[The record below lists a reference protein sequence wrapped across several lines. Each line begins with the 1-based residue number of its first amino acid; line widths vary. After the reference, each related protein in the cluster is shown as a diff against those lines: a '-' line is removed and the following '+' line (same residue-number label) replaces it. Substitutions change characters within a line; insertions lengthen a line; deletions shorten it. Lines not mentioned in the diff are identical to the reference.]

1 MIDPIPSVRDRHD
14 LVRKINQQRIMKIV
28 SEKNPIGIPQL
39 IKASGLSRPT
49 VDLIVSLFLE
59 NGLIRES
66 GFTQGRPGRK
76 AALYELD
83 PNTGFGVGVDLGG
96 SKIACAIADIGGKIL
111 ADIYEPLNPKGGSTI
126 IAQII
131 EMINQVAQKA
141 NISTDKIKQISIGT
155 PGIISKDGQLSLG
168 ANVSNLDGMHL
179 QSILKKLFDVEVD
192 VENDLN
198 LAAVGEYLHGSAKE
212 VLNFALVQLG
222 TGIGAGIFIDGQL
235 VRGFRG
241 AAGEVAF
248 LPLFGDLNDPWA
260 VENGLIE
267 SVVGTKGITKRY
279 QQLTYN
285 ELNCR
290 ANQLAHYLQKLGVK
304 PEELVGICL
313 ERSLD
318 MIVGLLAILK
328 VGGAYVPI
336 DPDYPQERI
345 SFMLQDTQVKILLTC
360 ESLQNFL
367 PNHQAIVVCL
377 DKDWQQ
383 INQASQENLNSTVS
397 ADNLAYVIYTS
408 GSTGIPKGVI
418 VTHQAVNRL
427 VLNTNYIQFTPDD
440 RVVQASNIAFDA
452 ATFEIWGALLNGAKI
467 IIIAKSVLL
476 SPQELALSLKENRIS
491 VLFLTTAL
499 FNQLANLV
507 PQAFSNLRC
516 LLFGGEAVEPKWVQE
531 VLEKGAP
538 QRLLHVYGPTENTTF
553 SSWYL
558 VENVASTATTIP
570 IGKAI
575 ANTQIYLLDKNLQ
588 PVPIGVVGE
597 LHIAGAGLAKGYLN
611 RPELTQENA
620 SSANMWVSTFT
631 NDGSSSVPIIMT
643 LPLGNL
649 SVVSETVVPQ
659 VGQKCL

>member
-1 MIDPIPSVRDRHD
+1 MVSCWFIWRGGERVIDPIPSVRDRHD

-141 NISTDKIKQISIGT
+141 DIPTDKIKQISIGT

-235 VRGFRG
+235 VRGSRG

-279 QQLTYN
+279 QQLTN
-285 ELNCR
+285 SDKPITVKEIFELAQSGHSQ
-290 ANQLAHYLQKLGVK
+290 ANTVVEEVGKHLGYLCASLKAVTDPELIILGGGIGSNPVLLPIIQSWTKKLLPFEIKIVTTKLDVK
-304 PEELVGICL
+304 
-313 ERSLD
+313 
-318 MIVGLLAILK
+318 A
-328 VGGAYVPI
+328 
-336 DPDYPQERI
+336 
-345 SFMLQDTQVKILLTC
+345 
-360 ESLQNFL
+360 
-367 PNHQAIVVCL
+367 
-377 DKDWQQ
+377 
-383 INQASQENLNSTVS
+383 
-397 ADNLAYVIYTS
+397 
-408 GSTGIPKGVI
+408 GVI
-418 VTHQAVNRL
+418 G
-427 VLNTNYIQFTPDD
+427 
-440 RVVQASNIAFDA
+440 A
-452 ATFEIWGALLNGAKI
+452 AAYAAEKI
-467 IIIAKSVLL
+467 RTRMMV
-476 SPQELALSLKENRIS
+476 E
-491 VLFLTTAL
+491 TTE
-499 FNQLANLV
+499 
-507 PQAFSNLRC
+507 R
-516 LLFGGEAVEPKWVQE
+516 
-531 VLEKGAP
+531 EK
-538 QRLLHVYGPTENTTF
+538 
-553 SSWYL
+553 
-558 VENVASTATTIP
+558 
-570 IGKAI
+570 
-575 ANTQIYLLDKNLQ
+575 
-588 PVPIGVVGE
+588 
-597 LHIAGAGLAKGYLN
+597 
-611 RPELTQENA
+611 
-620 SSANMWVSTFT
+620 
-631 NDGSSSVPIIMT
+631 
-643 LPLGNL
+643 
-649 SVVSETVVPQ
+649 
-659 VGQKCL
+659 

>member
-1 MIDPIPSVRDRHD
+1 
-14 LVRKINQQRIMKIV
+14 
-28 SEKNPIGIPQL
+28 PQ
-39 IKASGLSRPT
+39 
-49 VDLIVSLFLE
+49 V
-59 NGLIRES
+59 
-66 GFTQGRPGRK
+66 
-76 AALYELD
+76 
-83 PNTGFGVGVDLGG
+83 
-96 SKIACAIADIGGKIL
+96 
-111 ADIYEPLNPKGGSTI
+111 
-126 IAQII
+126 
-131 EMINQVAQKA
+131 
-141 NISTDKIKQISIGT
+141 QIS
-155 PGIISKDGQLSLG
+155 Q
-168 ANVSNLDGMHL
+168 
-179 QSILKKLFDVEVD
+179 
-192 VENDLN
+192 
-198 LAAVGEYLHGSAKE
+198 
-212 VLNFALVQLG
+212 
-222 TGIGAGIFIDGQL
+222 
-235 VRGFRG
+235 
-241 AAGEVAF
+241 
-248 LPLFGDLNDPWA
+248 LPLLT
-260 VENGLIE
+260 ESETHQLLIE
-267 SVVGTKGITKRY
+267 WNNTQVEYPEYKCIHQLFEEQVKRTPDAVAVVCSQ

-304 PEELVGICL
+304 PDELVGICL

-318 MIVGLLAILK
+318 MIVGLLGILK
-328 VGGAYVPI
+328 AGGAYVPI

-345 SFMLQDTQVKILLTC
+345 SFMLQDTQVKIILTC
-360 ESLQNFL
+360 ESLQTSL
-367 PNHQAIVVCL
+367 PNHQAIVICL
-377 DKDWQQ
+377 DKDWPQ
-383 INQASQENLNSTVS
+383 INQTNQENPNSAVS

-418 VTHQAVNRL
+418 VSHQAVNRL

-476 SPQELALSLKENRIS
+476 SPQELAVSLKENQIS

-516 LLFGGEAVEPKWVQE
+516 LLFGGEAVEPKWVKE

-597 LHIAGAGLAKGYLN
+597 LHIGGLGLARGYLN
-611 RPELTQENA
+611 RPELTQEKFIPNPFEKDEVIPPTPLNKGDNEPSKLYKTGDLA
-620 SSANMWVSTFT
+620 RYLPDGNIEYVGRIDNQVKLRGFRIELGEIEALLNQNEAVQSSCVIVREDN
-631 NDGSSSVPIIMT
+631 
-643 LPLGNL
+643 LGDKRL
-649 SVVSETVVPQ
+649 VAYVVPQ
-659 VGQKCL
+659 PEINLTINEIRQFLRAKLPDYMVPTAFILLDAFPLTPNGKIDRRALPVPDLQSQGEYIAPRNP

>member
-235 VRGFRG
+235 VRGSRG

-279 QQLTYN
+279 QQLTN
-285 ELNCR
+285 SDKPITVKEIFELAQSGHSQ
-290 ANQLAHYLQKLGVK
+290 ANTVVEEVGKHLGYLCASLKAVTDPELIILGGGIGSNPVLLPIIQSWTKKLLPFEIKIVTTKLDVK
-304 PEELVGICL
+304 
-313 ERSLD
+313 
-318 MIVGLLAILK
+318 A
-328 VGGAYVPI
+328 
-336 DPDYPQERI
+336 
-345 SFMLQDTQVKILLTC
+345 
-360 ESLQNFL
+360 
-367 PNHQAIVVCL
+367 
-377 DKDWQQ
+377 
-383 INQASQENLNSTVS
+383 
-397 ADNLAYVIYTS
+397 
-408 GSTGIPKGVI
+408 GVI
-418 VTHQAVNRL
+418 G
-427 VLNTNYIQFTPDD
+427 
-440 RVVQASNIAFDA
+440 A
-452 ATFEIWGALLNGAKI
+452 AAYAAEKI
-467 IIIAKSVLL
+467 RTRMMV
-476 SPQELALSLKENRIS
+476 E
-491 VLFLTTAL
+491 TTE
-499 FNQLANLV
+499 
-507 PQAFSNLRC
+507 R
-516 LLFGGEAVEPKWVQE
+516 
-531 VLEKGAP
+531 EK
-538 QRLLHVYGPTENTTF
+538 
-553 SSWYL
+553 
-558 VENVASTATTIP
+558 
-570 IGKAI
+570 
-575 ANTQIYLLDKNLQ
+575 
-588 PVPIGVVGE
+588 
-597 LHIAGAGLAKGYLN
+597 
-611 RPELTQENA
+611 
-620 SSANMWVSTFT
+620 
-631 NDGSSSVPIIMT
+631 
-643 LPLGNL
+643 
-649 SVVSETVVPQ
+649 
-659 VGQKCL
+659 

>member
-131 EMINQVAQKA
+131 EMINLVAQKA

-235 VRGFRG
+235 VRGSRG

-279 QQLTYN
+279 QQLTN
-285 ELNCR
+285 SDKPITVKEIFELAQSGHSQ
-290 ANQLAHYLQKLGVK
+290 ANTVVEEVGKHLGYLCASLKAVTDPELIILGGGIGSNPVLLPIIQRWCKKLLPFEIKIVTTKLDVK
-304 PEELVGICL
+304 
-313 ERSLD
+313 
-318 MIVGLLAILK
+318 A
-328 VGGAYVPI
+328 
-336 DPDYPQERI
+336 
-345 SFMLQDTQVKILLTC
+345 
-360 ESLQNFL
+360 
-367 PNHQAIVVCL
+367 
-377 DKDWQQ
+377 
-383 INQASQENLNSTVS
+383 
-397 ADNLAYVIYTS
+397 
-408 GSTGIPKGVI
+408 GVI
-418 VTHQAVNRL
+418 G
-427 VLNTNYIQFTPDD
+427 
-440 RVVQASNIAFDA
+440 A
-452 ATFEIWGALLNGAKI
+452 AAYAAEKI
-467 IIIAKSVLL
+467 RTRMMV
-476 SPQELALSLKENRIS
+476 E
-491 VLFLTTAL
+491 TTE
-499 FNQLANLV
+499 
-507 PQAFSNLRC
+507 R
-516 LLFGGEAVEPKWVQE
+516 
-531 VLEKGAP
+531 EK
-538 QRLLHVYGPTENTTF
+538 
-553 SSWYL
+553 
-558 VENVASTATTIP
+558 
-570 IGKAI
+570 
-575 ANTQIYLLDKNLQ
+575 
-588 PVPIGVVGE
+588 
-597 LHIAGAGLAKGYLN
+597 
-611 RPELTQENA
+611 
-620 SSANMWVSTFT
+620 
-631 NDGSSSVPIIMT
+631 
-643 LPLGNL
+643 
-649 SVVSETVVPQ
+649 
-659 VGQKCL
+659 